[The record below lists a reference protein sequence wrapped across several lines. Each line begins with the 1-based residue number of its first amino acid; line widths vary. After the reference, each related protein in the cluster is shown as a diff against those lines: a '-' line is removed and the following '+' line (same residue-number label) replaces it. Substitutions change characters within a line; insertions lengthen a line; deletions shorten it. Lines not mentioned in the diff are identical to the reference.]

1 MADEVELKLTVAP
14 ERAAAVRQMPLL
26 RSMAEKR
33 AVTRQLSTVYFDT
46 PDQALAKRG
55 IVLRIRST
63 GRRRIQTIK
72 LPSQGLGGL
81 QVLRE
86 IETSIAG
93 DRPELDKIADLRL
106 RRLFADKAITCRLEP
121 LFATDFRRTAWLL
134 RFNESLIELAFDQG
148 EIRAKG
154 GRLPISEIELELR
167 AGRPEHLFELAL
179 AVHDCLPV
187 TLGTATKAAR
197 GYALLADAE
206 PSPVKATAAGLLATM
221 TARDAFAAAAR
232 SCLAQMRANEAP
244 ARLGNDPEGIH
255 QLRVGLRRLRALA
268 TAYRDTFASEPHEY
282 LSRELRWL
290 QQELNPAR
298 DWDVFIATTLTPIA
312 ERVPGVRPGLDAA
325 EELQARAQTR
335 ARGTL
340 DSPRYTALLLRCYSW
355 LATGGWASA
364 DATILE
370 RPVGDFAAA
379 ILHRRHRRLRK
390 FGGKRAD
397 MSEAELHRLR
407 LMAKKQR
414 YVGEFFRELYPRKAT
429 GKYIAA
435 LAAIQDVLGSLNDA
449 LVSRHLVEE
458 LERFLANV
466 PSLGPTAAARG
477 AGIIL
482 GWQAARIAEDMG
494 KVAGIWKG
502 FLGRKIFWPRPQVL
516 RPR

>member
-1 MADEVELKLTVAP
+1 MADEVELKLTVAL

-26 RSMAEKR
+26 RRLAEKR
-33 AVTRQLSTVYFDT
+33 ALTRQLSTVYFDT

-55 IVLRIRST
+55 VVLRIRSL

-72 LPSQGLGGL
+72 LPSEGLGGL
-81 QVLRE
+81 QVLHE
-86 IETSIAG
+86 IETAVTG
-93 DRPELDKIADLRL
+93 DRPELDKIADPRL
-106 RRLFADKAITCRLEP
+106 RRLFADKTITRRLVP
-121 LFATDFRRTAWLL
+121 LFATEFRRTVWPL

-148 EIRAKG
+148 EIRAKAAG
-154 GRLPISEIELELR
+154 LPISEIELELR

-179 AVHDCLPV
+179 AIHESLPV
-187 TLGTATKAAR
+187 TLGGATKAAR
-197 GYALLADAE
+197 GYALLGDSAPA
-206 PSPVKATAAGLLATM
+206 PAKASAAGLMAAM

-244 ARLGNDPEGIH
+244 ARLGSDPESIH

-268 TAYRDTFASEPHEY
+268 TAYRDTLASEPHEY

-312 ERVPGVRPGLDAA
+312 ERVPGLRPGLDAA
-325 EELQARAQTR
+325 GELRALAQSR
-335 ARGTL
+335 ACATL

-355 LATGGWASA
+355 LATGGWAAA
-364 DATILE
+364 DAPALD
-370 RPVGDFAAA
+370 RPVGDFASA

-435 LAAIQDVLGSLNDA
+435 LAAIQDALGSLNDA

-458 LERFLANV
+458 LERFLADA

-477 AGIIL
+477 AGMIL

-494 KVAGIWKG
+494 KVAGVWKS
-502 FLGRKIFWPRPQVL
+502 FLGRKAFWPRPQL
-516 RPR
+516 

>member
-14 ERAAAVRQMPLL
+14 ERAAAARQMPLL
-26 RSMAEKR
+26 KQWAEKR
-33 AVTRQLSTVYFDT
+33 AVTRQLETVYFDT
-46 PDQALAKRG
+46 PERALERRG
-55 IVLRIRST
+55 VVLRVRKL

-72 LPSQGLGGL
+72 LPSEGLGGL

-93 DRPELDKIADLRL
+93 DRPELDKIVDLRL
-106 RRLFADKAITCRLEP
+106 RRLFADRAISRRLEP
-121 LFATDFRRTAWLL
+121 LFTTEFQRTVWPL
-134 RFNESLIELAFDQG
+134 RFNESLVEFALDRGA
-148 EIRAKG
+148 IRARNG
-154 GRLPISEIELELR
+154 EVPLSEIELELKS
-167 AGRPEHLFELAL
+167 GRPEHLFELAL
-179 AVHDCLPV
+179 AIHEALPV
-187 TLGTATKAAR
+187 TLGGPTKAER
-197 GYALLADAE
+197 GYHLLSDRAPA
-206 PSPVKATAAGLLATM
+206 PAKATPAGLTRTM
-221 TARDAFAAAAR
+221 SARDAFAAAAK
-232 SCLAQMRANEAP
+232 SCLAQMRANEIP
-244 ARLGNDPEGIH
+244 ARLGADPEGIH
-255 QLRVGLRRLRALA
+255 QLRVGLRRFRALA
-268 TAYRDTFASEPHEY
+268 TAYRDTFADEPHEY

-312 ERVPGVRPGLDAA
+312 ERVPGVRPGLEGAT
-325 EELQARAQTR
+325 ELRDLAQARAR
-335 ARGTL
+335 ATL

-355 LATGGWASA
+355 LATGAWAA
-364 DATILE
+364 GEATVLD

-379 ILHRRHRRLRK
+379 ILRRRHRRLRK

-397 MSEAELHRLR
+397 LSETELHRLR

-458 LERFLANV
+458 LERYLAEV
-466 PSLGPTAAARG
+466 PDLGPSAAARG

-482 GWQAARIAEDMG
+482 GWQAARIAEDRS
-494 KVAGIWKG
+494 KVAGIWKN
-502 FLGRKIFWPRPQVL
+502 FLARKIFWPRPEA
-516 RPR
+516 RG